1 MKNYNDPAW
10 IKGRDIALRQTQIGI
25 KSYLISLTAIQRSSF
40 AAFIAARDAKPA
52 ILLDKIPKRCRVS
65 CG

>member
-25 KSYLISLTAIQRSSF
+25 KSYLISLTAIQRSYF
-40 AAFIAARDAKPA
+40 ADFIAARDAKPA
-52 ILLDKIPKRCRVS
+52 V
-65 CG
+65 

>member
-52 ILLDKIPKRCRVS
+52 V
-65 CG
+65 

>member
-25 KSYLISLTAIQRSSF
+25 NSYLISLTALQCSSF
-40 AAFIAARDAKPA
+40 AAFIAARDAKPS
-52 ILLDKIPKRCRVS
+52 V
-65 CG
+65 